1 MKELEFDRRVY
12 DLQAVKNAAYDFSS
26 QAIAKIGTG
35 EEVIFVEI
43 VPKGTSSDTFD
54 ALVFDFTQSVLDHQV
69 RLETARDYK
78 AIREMIVAQAFAPCD
93 NLEEL
98 VKTFKP

>member
-1 MKELEFDRRVY
+1 MKELEFDCRVY
-12 DLQAVKNAAYDFSS
+12 ELQAIKNAAYDFSS
-26 QAIAKIGTG
+26 RAVAKIRAG
-35 EEVIFVEI
+35 EQATLVEI
-43 VPKGTSSDTFD
+43 VPLETEADAVD
-54 ALVFDFTQSVLDHQV
+54 ALVVDFSQSVLDHQV
-69 RLETARDYK
+69 RLDTARDYK